1 MPRAP
6 RRKPKPARADRA
18 QGGFSFLDAYFEAS
32 RKPLA
37 ILVFLLPLLLLY
49 ELLLLRAFLTGAP
62 LVTPDAH
69 LWILTLFQA
78 FELRGVGYWLPGA
91 LVVVVLLAWQFAE
104 RGAGGGRRG
113 AASGKWTVDPAC
125 TGLMF
130 SESIVLAVPLLVFSQ
145 ASLRIPAI
153 ASDGI
158 AFEALPL
165 GSKIA
170 VSIGAG
176 IYEELLF
183 RLGLLGLLLL
193 VLEDVLGASRRFA
206 TAAAVGLSAIAFM
219 AYHPLRDGAG
229 AVMPSRVVFYLAA
242 GVYFG
247 TLFVVRGFGIAVGAH
262 AFYDIG
268 SALADAIH
276 RESVG

>member
-1 MPRAP
+1 MPRPP
-6 RRKPKPARADRA
+6 RRKPRPARADRA
-18 QGGFSFLDAYFEAS
+18 QGGFAFLDAYFEAS

-91 LVVVVLLAWQFAE
+91 LVVIVLLAWQFAE
-104 RGAGGGRRG
+104 KREKGSWR
-113 AASGKWTVDPAC
+113 VDPTCA
-125 TGLMF
+125 GLMY

-145 ASLRIPAI
+145 ASLRIPAL

-158 AFEALPL
+158 AFDALPL

-193 VLEDVLGASRRFA
+193 VLEDMLKVPRRLA
-206 TAAAVGLSAIAFM
+206 TALAVGLSAIAFM
-219 AYHPLRDGAG
+219 AYHPLRDGSG
-229 AVMPSRVVFYLAA
+229 TVLPSRVVFYLAA
-242 GVYFG
+242 GTYFG
-247 TLFVVRGFGIAVGAH
+247 VLFVVRGFGIAVGAH

-268 SALADAIH
+268 SALAD
-276 RESVG
+276 SVHSEPVG

>member
-1 MPRAP
+1 MARPS
-6 RRKPKPARADRA
+6 RRKSKPARADRA
-18 QGGFSFLDAYFEAS
+18 QGGFAFLDAYFEAS

-91 LVVVVLLAWQFAE
+91 LVVIVLLAWHLAE
-104 RGAGGGRRG
+104 RG
-113 AASGKWTVDPAC
+113 KWRVDPSCA
-125 TGLMF
+125 GMMY

-145 ASLRIPAI
+145 ASLRIPALS
-153 ASDGI
+153 ADGI

-193 VLEDVLGASRRFA
+193 VLEDVAKAPRRLA
-206 TAAAVGLSAIAFM
+206 TAIAIGLSAIAFM
-219 AYHPLRDGAG
+219 AYHPLRDASGALL
-229 AVMPSRVVFYLAA
+229 PSRVVFYLAA
-242 GVYFG
+242 GAYFG

-276 RESVG
+276 SQPVG